1 MNALCAA
8 HDHDLDVGGT
18 LWRAGLWIKLWKTR
32 YLSVDINHCVQPLQ
46 ESKQLYGCKA
56 CRSFGM
62 SKERQRESCDR
73 YVFRHRAHRKH
84 MYLSNFH

>member
-32 YLSVDINHCVQPLQ
+32 YLSVDINHYVQPR
-46 ESKQLYGCKA
+46 GGRN
-56 CRSFGM
+56 RSNCTGAKLAAP
-62 SKERQRESCDR
+62 SVHEQRTSTGKLRPLRIPTHSPPE
-73 YVFRHRAHRKH
+73 AHVLK
-84 MYLSNFH
+84 